1 MEVNTDSPTT
11 FEKHVF
17 RLPDGKIL
25 LAIWVPERSRK
36 ARLDDY
42 AGVTVD
48 IAMATDV
55 PRRIIGI
62 DLLNGREQVLRLD
75 KKADQVF
82 VPDLIVKDYPL
93 LLRLEY

>member
-1 MEVNTDSPTT
+1 MEVNTDSPTA
-11 FEKHVF
+11 FEKHAF
-17 RLPDGKIL
+17 RLPDGKRL

-55 PRRIIGI
+55 PRQIVGI
-62 DLLNGREQVLRLD
+62 DMLNGREQVLRFD
-75 KKADQVF
+75 NKAGQII